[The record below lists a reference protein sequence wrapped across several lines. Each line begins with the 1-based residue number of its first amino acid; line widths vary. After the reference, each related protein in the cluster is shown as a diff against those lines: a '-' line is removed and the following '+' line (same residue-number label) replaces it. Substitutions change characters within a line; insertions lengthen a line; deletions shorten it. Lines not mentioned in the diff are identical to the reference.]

1 VQPAKFS
8 VAGLTAM
15 CIDSPV
21 EHGFSFT
28 PAISLFLTCSSEEE
42 IERPHAELSDRGNIL
57 MPLNSYGFSR
67 SCVSDRFGVAWQL
80 NLD

>member
-1 VQPAKFS
+1 MQRVKSS

-28 PAISLFLTCSSEEE
+28 PAISLFVTCSSEEE
-42 IERPHAELSDRGNIL
+42 IAACGAER
-57 MPLNSYGFSR
+57 
-67 SCVSDRFGVAWQL
+67 
-80 NLD
+80 